1 MFGIG
6 TGELVMILIIAML
19 VVGPEKMVQLSKQFG
34 QLVAKF
40 RQQTESVTQEFRE
53 ALTLEMD
60 DKDEDEA
67 APQLPSGTEIQPA
80 SAPPAEAASSAVA
93 ESAAELAPASVAAE
107 PAPEDQITADELLQ
121 VELEASMFD
130 GEIDIAVA
138 SISPENASRDA
149 ISDQAI
155 DLDVAEL
162 VPEDVDVQPMLIEE
176 PVLIADE
183 PASEAAEPVEDKA

>member
-60 DKDEDEA
+60 DKDEGEA

-80 SAPPAEAASSAVA
+80 SAPPAEAASPAVA
-93 ESAAELAPASVAAE
+93 ESAAELAPAAVAAE
-107 PAPEDQITADELLQ
+107 PAPEDQITPAIREVTNLRCRK
-121 VELEASMFD
+121 
-130 GEIDIAVA
+130 IDRACR
-138 SISPENASRDA
+138 SPQTHRRPDRLTTDRQGTACA
-149 ISDQAI
+149 G
-155 DLDVAEL
+155 
-162 VPEDVDVQPMLIEE
+162 
-176 PVLIADE
+176 
-183 PASEAAEPVEDKA
+183 